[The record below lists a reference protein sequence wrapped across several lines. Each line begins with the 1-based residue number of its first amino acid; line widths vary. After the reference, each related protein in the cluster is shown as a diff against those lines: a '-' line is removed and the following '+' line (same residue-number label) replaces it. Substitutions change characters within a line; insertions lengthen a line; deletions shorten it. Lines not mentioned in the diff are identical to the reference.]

1 MRKNHLSNFLFN
13 IDKAMNNSNIEDK
26 IAQHIADVMMQSGGG
41 RDADFENWIGS
52 NEFAPE
58 ILERLSNYETLAE
71 NNKTFSVD
79 KQEKWRESQRLL
91 KRIEKYNRRKL
102 FVKISAI
109 ASAMI
114 VFSFVI
120 WYGNTSNKIIDTA
133 KNIAITKETT
143 IPMIITE
150 NGEEFHLKN
159 QEKVVISNDSII
171 QQNGEININNSI
183 KDSVSYSNLVV
194 PKQSTYTIELSDGTV
209 VRINAN
215 SKLRFPNKFVGE
227 TREVTMEGEAFFD
240 VAKDSKKPF
249 IVNYKNIK
257 IEVFGTQFNIDTYS
271 KDIVKTFLVK
281 GSVGVRFN
289 HKLTMMSPN
298 QLSEINEITNSNTI
312 SNITNN
318 DSENIVGWLDGFFI
332 FNNVEVKEV
341 IKILSTWYQ
350 VKLNIDVNLNDRIT
364 ARYKRDTPLEEIVE
378 SLKII
383 TNKKI
388 LPMN

>member
-1 MRKNHLSNFLFN
+1 
-13 IDKAMNNSNIEDK
+13 MNNSNIEDK
-26 IAQHIADVMMQSGGG
+26 IAQHIADVMMQSEGG